1 MYATLVKSKEII
13 YGSLV
18 ISIYLIFWILLT
30 VVMPIIS
37 LGMRFYSNEQ
47 RILKDL
53 TEEAEA

>member
-1 MYATLVKSKEII
+1 MYATLVNLKAII

-37 LGMRFYSNEQ
+37 LGMRFYSKEQ

-53 TEEAEA
+53 TEEPEA

>member
-1 MYATLVKSKEII
+1 MYATLEKSKAII
-13 YGSLV
+13 NGSLV

-37 LGMRFYSNEQ
+37 LGMRFYSKEQ

-53 TEEAEA
+53 TEEPEA

>member
-1 MYATLVKSKEII
+1 MYATLVKSKALI

-37 LGMRFYSNEQ
+37 LGMRFYSKEL
-47 RILKDL
+47 RVLKDL

>member
-1 MYATLVKSKEII
+1 MYATLVKLKAIM

-37 LGMRFYSNEQ
+37 LGMRFYSKEL
-47 RILKDL
+47 RVLKDL